1 MSKRIS
7 NCARF
12 AVTLIVLSGCSNESK
27 TEYLAKESHLES
39 IIFVGQENQNNQF
52 IFNGDELII
61 IEDEF
66 EVKPDTKPADAEGK
80 EKSENVYHDIKI
92 KTEGDKYIITG
103 SNNFSLILQRVGKRI
118 VADEDEQHY
127 STSKTLE

>member
-7 NCARF
+7 NGARF
-12 AVTLIVLSGCSNESK
+12 AVTLLVLTGCSNESK
-27 TEYLAKESHLES
+27 TQYLAKESHLEN

-52 IFNGDELII
+52 MFDGDELTVVK
-61 IEDEF
+61 DEF
-66 EVKPDTKPADAEGK
+66 EVKPDITPSDVEWK

-103 SNNFSLILQRVGKRI
+103 PDNFSLVLQRVGERI
-118 VADEDEQHY
+118 LADEDEQHY

>member
-1 MSKRIS
+1 MSKAIS

-12 AVTLIVLSGCSNESK
+12 AVALIVLTGCSNESE
-27 TEYLAKESHLES
+27 TEYLAKESHLEN
-39 IIFVGQENQNNQF
+39 IIFVEQENQNNQF
-52 IFNGDELII
+52 IFNEDELII
-61 IEDEF
+61 IKDEF
-66 EVKPDTKPADAEGK
+66 EMKPDITPSDAEGK

-103 SNNFSLILQRVGKRI
+103 PNNFSLILQRVGERI

>member
-1 MSKRIS
+1 MSKAIS
-7 NCARF
+7 SCARF
-12 AVTLIVLSGCSNESK
+12 AVTLIVLTGCSNESK
-27 TEYLAKESHLES
+27 TEYLAKESHLEN
-39 IIFVGQENQNNQF
+39 IIFVGQEHQNNQF

-61 IEDEF
+61 IKDEF
-66 EVKPDTKPADAEGK
+66 ELKPDITPADVEGK

-103 SNNFSLILQRVGKRI
+103 PNNFSLILQRVGERI

-127 STSKTLE
+127 SSSKTLD